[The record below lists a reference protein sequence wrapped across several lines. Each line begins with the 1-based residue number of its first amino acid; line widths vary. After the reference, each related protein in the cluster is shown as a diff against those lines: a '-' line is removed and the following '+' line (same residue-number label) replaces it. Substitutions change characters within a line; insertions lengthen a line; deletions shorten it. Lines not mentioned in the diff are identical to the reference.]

1 MTQRVR
7 SMLILL
13 SPAKSLDFETPAS
26 VKTADTPRFLDEQTA
41 SLITTLRRK
50 KASKLAKLMDLSG
63 RLAELNHDRFQQF
76 DADLIHTGVAGSKA
90 SDGPLR
96 VKQAMWAFTGD
107 VYQGLDATSM
117 TTAQR
122 KTAQQRI
129 RMLSGL
135 YGVLKPCDLMLPYRL
150 EMGANFCPPQGGDLY
165 GFWDG
170 QLTHAI
176 NEIVK
181 PHADPSIINL
191 ASNEY
196 FKAVHQKQLAGPVIT
211 PVFREIKDGEART
224 LGMFAK
230 RARGAMARYV
240 IKRRLE
246 ASQELKAFDGDGY
259 GYRADLSDDANW
271 VYTRQQ
277 P

>member
-13 SPAKSLDFETPAS
+13 SPAKSLDFETSAS

-50 KASKLAKLMDLSG
+50 KASELAKLMDLSG

-117 TTAQR
+117 TTTQR

-150 EMGANFCPPQGGDLY
+150 EMGTHLKTRKGKDLY
-165 GFWDG
+165 QFWG
-170 QLTHAI
+170 SAI
-176 NEIVK
+176 TDALAEEEPDWIC
-181 PHADPSIINL
+181 NL
-191 ASNEY
+191 ASKEY
-196 FKAVHQKQLAGPVIT
+196 YRSVREKELPCPVIH
-211 PVFREIKDGEART
+211 PVFKDEVKGEFRAM
-224 LGMFAK
+224 GMFAK
-230 RARGAMARYV
+230 YARGLMARWV
-240 IKRRLE
+240 VTKKISKPAQLSR
-246 ASQELKAFDGDGY
+246 FDVGGY
-259 GYRADLSDDANW
+259 GYDASESEEGAP
-271 VYTRQQ
+271 VFKR
-277 P
+277 PAAAR